1 MNPASGPQPGRGGR
15 RATPVARALITGER
29 RLAAAALARSLAEL
43 GVRTEVRIPLDLGDP
58 GTPGRAVVVQAQAW
72 SAGLGNLL
80 RHLHAQG
87 RPVFVAPLSDQGIDR
102 LRAMRHGALDVI
114 PHGPEQAEELV
125 LKLQRL
131 VLKPPPRPDESPL
144 FRVGPYV
151 FDPVRRQLHGQAAV
165 VELTPTQAV
174 ILYCLVTVAGQ
185 DPDRRL
191 RVPELLAL
199 CRLPGLTPTALRKHV
214 FELRAKLEREADV
227 IAVVGDLRA
236 GLGCDPKLVGRVG
249 AGALPSPG

>member
-1 MNPASGPQPGRGGR
+1 MWGPQPSRGSR
-15 RATPVARALITGER
+15 HSTPVTRALITGER

-43 GVRTEVRIPLDLGDP
+43 GVRTEVRIPLTLGEP
-58 GTPGRAVVVQAQAW
+58 GTAGRPVVVQAQGW
-72 SAGLGNLL
+72 SAGLGHLL
-80 RHLHAQG
+80 RQLQAQG
-87 RPVFVAPLSDQGIDR
+87 RPVLVAPLSAEGIDR
-102 LRAMRHGALDVI
+102 VRAMRHGALDVI

-151 FDPVRRQLHGQAAV
+151 FDPVRRQLQGGGEAAV
-165 VELTPTQAV
+165 LELTPTQAV

-191 RVPELLAL
+191 RVPELLAM
-199 CRLPGLTPTALRKHV
+199 CRLPGLTPIALRKHV
-214 FELRAKLEREADV
+214 FELRAKLEREAGV
-227 IAVVGDLRA
+227 LAVVGDLRA
-236 GLGCDPKLVGRVG
+236 GLGCDPKLVGRVRNG
-249 AGALPSPG
+249 TQPAPG